1 MSTRPKV
8 NPDFWHERW
17 CQGEIGWH
25 ASEINVHL
33 QEYWPRLGIAPGELV
48 FVPLCGKSLDLL
60 WLAGEGH
67 RVLGVEISRLA
78 VDAFFSENGLAPK
91 ITEEPPFLRYRAAEL
106 EILCGDFFDL
116 TGMHFGGVTALFDRA
131 SLIAMPPE
139 SRSRYGALLQGMFPP
154 EVRGLLITLE
164 YDQDEMSGPPFSVEA
179 AEVHALLGGR
189 FDIRRLARVDV
200 LAENQRFRERGLT
213 RLVEQVYALE
223 SL

>member
-1 MSTRPKV
+1 V

-17 CQGEIGWH
+17 CRGEIGWH
-25 ASEINVHL
+25 ASETNVHL
-33 QEYWPRLGIAPGELV
+33 QEHWPRLGVAPGEPV

-60 WLAGEGH
+60 WLAGQGH
-67 RVLGVEISRLA
+67 HVLGVEISGLA
-78 VDAFFSENGLAPK
+78 VDAFFSENALSAK
-91 ITEEPPFLRYRAAEL
+91 ITEEPPFLCYRAAEL

-116 TGMHFGGVTALFDRA
+116 TGTQLGGVTALFDRA

-139 SRSRYGALLQGMFPP
+139 SRLRYGAHLQGLLPP
-154 EVRGLLITLE
+154 EARGLLITLE
-164 YDQDEMSGPPFSVEA
+164 YDQEEMSGPPFSVEEG
-179 AEVHALLGGR
+179 EVRALLGGR